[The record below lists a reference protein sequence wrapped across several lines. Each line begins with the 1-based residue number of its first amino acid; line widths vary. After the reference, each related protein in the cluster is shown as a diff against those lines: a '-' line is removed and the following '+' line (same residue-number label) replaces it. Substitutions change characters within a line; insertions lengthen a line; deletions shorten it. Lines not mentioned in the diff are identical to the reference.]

1 MKSEYDDLRWDA
13 LKSVLPEV
21 KAPANNM
28 IYHNG
33 EFWMESNILGDTEM
47 WLVLN
52 SKGQITRVVHLPKD
66 SMLMHVSDAHLG
78 VRLDDVTFAL
88 FTNPKPEAL

>member
-1 MKSEYDDLRWDA
+1 
-13 LKSVLPEV
+13 
-21 KAPANNM
+21 M

-66 SMLMHVSDAHLG
+66 SMLMHVSDEHLG
-78 VRLDDVTFAL
+78 VRLNDVTFAL